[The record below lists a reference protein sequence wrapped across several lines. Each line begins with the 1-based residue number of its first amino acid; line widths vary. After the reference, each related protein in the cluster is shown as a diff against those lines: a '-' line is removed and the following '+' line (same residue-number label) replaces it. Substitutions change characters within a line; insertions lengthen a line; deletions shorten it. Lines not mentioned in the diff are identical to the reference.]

1 VLRNDGSVSA
11 DWVTSSAVVAEERS
25 VAAETGEVVGAAG
38 VLLLGGTV
46 EDVVGLVGSVH
57 DIAPE
62 ECGTNGLTGGRCV
75 VEAGRDK
82 GAATRSAENVT
93 NDVSTLRVA
102 VDYNVCAR
110 TLLVESGDLR
120 NAVSGTLG
128 DLVAVVGTKS
138 DIELDVDVVAGLALG
153 SELAAGGL
161 DEGEGAAIVVRRIV
175 TASHEDDY
183 IGTWSLELRRSDLS
197 GGERRESAN
206 GESLADGR
214 HY

>member
-1 VLRNDGSVSA
+1 MVGNDGSASA
-11 DWVTSSAVVAEERS
+11 DWVTSSAVVAKERS

-38 VLLLGGTV
+38 VLLQGGTV

-62 ECGTNGLTGGRCV
+62 ECGTNGLASGRCI
-75 VEAGRDK
+75 VETGRDK

-93 NDVSTLRVA
+93 NNVSTLRVA

-110 TLLVESGDLR
+110 ALLVESSDLR
-120 NAVSGTLG
+120 NAVAGTLS

-138 DIELDVDVVAGLALG
+138 DVVLDVDVVAGLALG

-161 DEGEGAAIVVRRIV
+161 DEGKGAAIVVRCIV
-175 TASHEDDY
+175 TTSHEDDY

-197 GGERRESAN
+197 RGERRESSN
-206 GESLADGR
+206 GESLTDGR